1 MKALSEQEIIEFTN
15 VYLKEWAIENNTI
28 KRDFKFKT
36 FAEAFS
42 FMSAIALEAEKLN
55 HHPDWSNSYNKV
67 SIALT
72 NHEANGVTQLDFV
85 LANRIDKIFNTFLTQ
100 QTSQKNN

>member
-1 MKALSEQEIIEFTN
+1 MKTLSEQEIIEFTR
-15 VYLKEWAIENNTI
+15 VYLKEWVFEKTTI

-36 FAEAFS
+36 FTEAFS
-42 FMSAIALEAEKLN
+42 FMSEIALEAEKLN
-55 HHPDWSNSYNKV
+55 HHPDWSNSYNDV

-85 LANRIDKIFNTFLTQ
+85 LANRIDKIFIKLQSQ
-100 QTSQKNN
+100 QASHSIV